1 MPGPG
6 DTPTH
11 FTGGIFTTFNS
22 QSKSAASTYAT
33 FDSFDYRSWGSAYW
47 WQNTRFAYDPM
58 LGDGDYEMMRPLFD
72 LYARQLPTAQALVKS
87 YYKHE

>member
-1 MPGPG
+1 M
-6 DTPTH
+6 H

-47 WQNTRFAYDPM
+47 WQNTRY
-58 LGDGDYEMMRPLFD
+58 LGTLRISESLN
-72 LYARQLPTAQALVKS
+72 L
-87 YYKHE
+87 

>member
-1 MPGPG
+1 MTIALGRYVNLCQG
-6 DTPTH
+6 RGETPTH

-47 WQNTRFAYDPM
+47 WQNTRY
-58 LGDGDYEMMRPLFD
+58 LGTLRISESLN
-72 LYARQLPTAQALVKS
+72 L
-87 YYKHE
+87 

>member
-1 MPGPG
+1 MAEYKVSRHP
-6 DTPTH
+6 
-11 FTGGIFTTFNS
+11 
-22 QSKSAASTYAT
+22 
-33 FDSFDYRSWGSAYW
+33 
-47 WQNTRFAYDPM
+47 QNLRISESLILILISRFAYDPM